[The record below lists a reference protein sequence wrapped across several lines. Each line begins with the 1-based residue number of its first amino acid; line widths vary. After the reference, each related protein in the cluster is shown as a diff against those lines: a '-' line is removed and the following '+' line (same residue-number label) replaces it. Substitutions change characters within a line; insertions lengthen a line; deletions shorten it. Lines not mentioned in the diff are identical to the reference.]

1 MIFAERIPAFQQ
13 LLPHD
18 AQRMLNIDPRQVV
31 VAFAQAVVGGVD
43 LPPEEMPPSLYFPV
57 NNRKKT
63 GRRAQPSAG
72 VFPASYGMKTGNGAR
87 HSACG
92 PPGAR
97 QITGRNRTK
106 TGNGRNLSLQHWCS
120 RGLTSNNQ
128 SG

>member
-57 NNRKKT
+57 NNRTEQDENRKRT
-63 GRRAQPSAG
+63 QPVLAAL
-72 VFPASYGMKTGNGAR
+72 VLPRPDF
-87 HSACG
+87 
-92 PPGAR
+92 
-97 QITGRNRTK
+97 
-106 TGNGRNLSLQHWCS
+106 
-120 RGLTSNNQ
+120 
-128 SG
+128 

>member
-63 GRRAQPSAG
+63 GGRVQ
-72 VFPASYGMKTGNGAR
+72 
-87 HSACG
+87 
-92 PPGAR
+92 PGADTFCFDR
-97 QITGRNRTK
+97 VALRCRIRRGLNRT
-106 TGNGRNLSLQHWCS
+106 RPP
-120 RGLTSNNQ
+120 Q
-128 SG
+128 SDS